1 MHSRFIFFVVFFVLV
16 TVSLSGIM
24 CRAQEIPLGAW
35 RTHNSYSS
43 IHSIAIGPSN
53 VYGASANGL
62 VVVDPLA
69 NELKALTKL
78 DGLSGVDITD
88 VAYDQ
93 PRNQVLLSYADGT
106 MDIVRQQEIIQ
117 YTRLKDSPTIPG
129 SKRINHITIRQGLAY
144 LSADYGVVVFDLAQ
158 LEVKETWRDLGPQ
171 GQTLRILE
179 STFLQDSVFLATA
192 NGVIAGNISSN
203 LLDFANWKRFSDG
216 PFSAPIISI
225 TVFNAKVY
233 TVINGAGLYAYE
245 SGKWSLINFSGSAFN
260 RLGTGSHLYVTENST
275 LWKLNSAGIFSK
287 VESDKIAQPF
297 YAAEDGSGKL
307 WIADLRNGLV
317 SDRSGIFMK
326 YIPNGPTF
334 YGSFRLRNNN
344 KKLYAV
350 SGGYTS
356 LYTPAGKSEQ
366 VNYFTSGVWQ
376 TDASLIQQDVT
387 DLAFSGTKMFVST
400 FGSGLQVIDNGI
412 SLLYTNVNSPLSTN
426 RITAMASSSEGI
438 WVTNYGAPQPLHL
451 LKNDNTWQSFSFP
464 GAVTQFPT
472 QLLVDGI
479 GQVWMALN
487 PAQGGGLLVFNRER
501 NQHVYL
507 NEATGTGA
515 LPSRSVYAL
524 AVDRDGQVWVGTA
537 AGVAY
542 FPNPAQVFSSS
553 VNAVKPIFNG
563 RFLLRDETVTTI
575 AVDGGNRKWIG
586 TQRGVWLFDPFGE
599 NQVYN
604 FNTTNSPVL
613 SDVFVD
619 IEIEPTTGEVFFGTD
634 KGIVSYRADA
644 TEAQNDFSDVRI
656 FPNPVLATFTGEVSI
671 SGLAMDARVKVTD
684 ISGRLIWQTEAN
696 GGTATWNVRDYNGR
710 RASTGMYLVIAV
722 SRDASESIVGKIAVI
737 N

>member
-1 MHSRFIFFVVFFVLV
+1 MHSRFIFVSVFFVLV
-16 TVSLSGIM
+16 AGSLSGIM
-24 CRAQEIPLGAW
+24 SRAQEIPLGTW

-43 IHSIAIGPSN
+43 IHSVAISPSY
-53 VYGASANGL
+53 VYAASANGL
-62 VVVDPLA
+62 VVVDRSA

-78 DGLSGVDITD
+78 DGLSEVDITD
-88 VAYDQ
+88 VVYDQ
-93 PRNQVLLSYADGT
+93 PRNQVLVSYADGT
-106 MDIVRQQEIIQ
+106 LDIIRQQEIIQ

-129 SKRINHITIRQGLAY
+129 SKRINRMTIRQGLAY
-144 LSADYGVVVFDLAQ
+144 LSTDYGVVVFDLVQ

-179 STFLQDSVFLATA
+179 STFLQDSIFLATG

-203 LLDFANWKRFSDG
+203 LLDFANWKRFNNG
-216 PFSAPIISI
+216 AFNAPINSI
-225 TVFNAKVY
+225 TVFNDKVY
-233 TVINGAGLYAYE
+233 TVINDAGLYAYE
-245 SGKWSLINFSGSAFN
+245 SGIWSLINFSGSAFN
-260 RLGTGSHLYVTENST
+260 RLGTGSQLYVTENST
-275 LWKLNSAGIFSK
+275 LWKLNSAGVFSK
-287 VESDKIAQPF
+287 IESDKITQPF

-317 SDRSGIFMK
+317 SDRSGTFEN

-344 KKLYAV
+344 KKMYAV

-356 LYTPAGKSEQ
+356 AYTPAGKSEQ

-387 DLAFSGTKMFVST
+387 DIAFAGTKTFVST
-400 FGSGLQVIDNGI
+400 FGSGLQVIDNGA
-412 SLLYTNVNSPLSTN
+412 SLLFTNVNSPLSTN
-426 RITAMASSSEGI
+426 RITSMASSSEGI
-438 WVTNYGAPQPLHL
+438 WVTNYGAIQSLHL

-464 GAVTQFPT
+464 GSVTQYPT
-472 QLLVDGI
+472 QLVVDDLN
-479 GQVWMALN
+479 QVWMALN

-507 NEATGTGA
+507 NEGTGTGA

-542 FPNPAQVFSSS
+542 FPNPSQVFASS

-563 RFLLRDETVTTI
+563 RFLLRDETVTAI
-575 AVDGGNRKWIG
+575 AVDGGNRKWMG
-586 TQRGVWLFDPFGE
+586 TQRGVWLFDSFGE
-599 NQVYN
+599 KQVYN

-644 TEAQNDFSDVRI
+644 TEAHADLSGVKI

-671 SGLAMDARVKVTD
+671 SGLAIDARVKVTD